1 MNSNDNTDLLK
12 IFANDQRM
20 ILYRP
25 EWRTF
30 TGSVTSTILL
40 QQILYR
46 WDKNDR
52 KPFYKFKEPCGH
64 DLYRP
69 GDSWTEELGFSRKEF
84 DSALK
89 KIGTKRTKK
98 TEGPTTS
105 IVEYWTDINRIT
117 YYNINP
123 GVLQDELDKLYAAP
137 SDPEFTKSPK
147 GDLQVKSK
155 RGFTKNTNGDLPPY
169 KQRLLTENDVRRPV
183 KSDAPPPEPTL
194 VAQEPEK
201 KPSSSFSESEL
212 VSLLATLMALVPE
225 QYQKPSVEKTIER
238 GLKSHSEDYIRL
250 AILYTVLHSNGGTW
264 QKFKAYLGNCIDKG
278 WQSGWEPESAQGDTV
293 DKEATRARF
302 RRMSDRDLGILAS
315 SGNQWAIEELE
326 RRKQSGPD

>member
-1 MNSNDNTDLLK
+1 MLSNDNTDLLK

-30 TGSVTSTILL
+30 TGSVTATILL
-40 QQILYR
+40 QQILFR

-123 GVLQDELDKLYAAP
+123 GVLQDELDKLYAV
-137 SDPEFTKSPK
+137 SNEPEFTKSPK

-155 RGFTKNTNGDLPPY
+155 RGFTKNTNEDLLHY
-169 KQRLLTENDVRRPV
+169 KQRLHTKNDVRRPV
-183 KSDAPPPEPTL
+183 KSDTPLTPKPELTPMT
-194 VAQEPEK
+194 QK
-201 KPSSSFSESEL
+201 DPSSSFSESEL
-212 VSLLATLMALVPE
+212 ITVLATLMALVPE
-225 QYQKPSVEKTIER
+225 QHQKPSVKKAIEK
-238 GLKSHSEDYIRL
+238 GLKAHSTDYIRL
-250 AILYTVLHSNGGTW
+250 AVLYTIANSNGDTW
-264 QKFKAYLGNCIDKG
+264 QKFKAYLGKCIDLG
-278 WQSGWEPESAQGDTV
+278 WAEGWEPDVEKVVNESIRQGFMAIPE
-293 DKEATRARF
+293 K
-302 RRMSDRDLGILAS
+302 DLKFLADA
-315 SGNQWAIEELE
+315 GNRLAIEELK
-326 RRKQSGPD
+326 RRGLSGSD

>member
-1 MNSNDNTDLLK
+1 MLSNDNTDLLK

-155 RGFTKNTNGDLPPY
+155 RGFTKITNEDLLHY
-169 KQRLLTENDVRRPV
+169 KQRLHTENDVRKPV
-183 KSDAPPPEPTL
+183 KSDTPPPDPTPEP
-194 VAQEPEK
+194 K
-201 KPSSSFSESEL
+201 KEPSSSFSKSEL
-212 VSLLATLMALVPE
+212 IFLLATLMTLVPE
-225 QYQKPSVEKTIER
+225 QHQKPSVEKVIER
-238 GLKSHSEDYIRL
+238 GLKAHTEDYVKL
-250 AILYTVLHSNGGTW
+250 AILYTISHSNGGTW
-264 QKFKAYLGNCIDKG
+264 QKFKAYLGKCIDHG
-278 WQSGWEPESAQGDTV
+278 WHNGWEPDT
-293 DKEATRARF
+293 DETSRLDLEAVKAKFKHIPDTT
-302 RRMSDRDLGILAS
+302 LKQLADA
-315 SGNQWAIEELE
+315 GNTVAIEELK
-326 RRKQSGPD
+326 RRKQSGSD